1 MPSHQRLSWRLISLL
16 FLFGMI
22 AAIPTFAA
30 PTIAGSSRSANRL
43 TGGAGNVAT
52 FPSFTHTTPAGNQR
66 LLLISVAMNV
76 NNNAGAQVN
85 TVSYNGTALTK
96 VVGTTSAARRV

>member
-1 MPSHQRLSWRLISLL
+1 MPLYQRLSWRSILL
-16 FLFGMI
+16 FLLFGTI
-22 AAIPTFAA
+22 VAIPAFAA
-30 PTIAGSSRSANRL
+30 PTIAGTSKSANRL

-52 FPSFTHTTPAGNQR
+52 FPSFSHTTPAGNQR

-76 NNNAGAQVN
+76 NNNGGAQVG

-96 VVGTTSAARRV
+96 VAATTS